1 MKRLFCLVLF
11 FILIFSVVA
20 VCASCATATQEKTC
34 ECPYQL
40 KTFTGHINYSAE
52 CTNKWLQENPQ
63 FEIVNVQY
71 AFGTSRTGTGDT
83 TYGLIITYI
92 QHTCE

>member
-20 VCASCATATQEKTC
+20 VCSSCATATQEKTC

-40 KTFTGHINYSAE
+40 KTFTGYINYSTKYA
-52 CTNKWLQENPQ
+52 NKWLQENPQ
-63 FEIVNVQY
+63 FEVVNVQY
-71 AFGTSRTGTGDT
+71 AFGTGWGNGDT
-83 TYGLIITYI
+83 AYGLIITYI
-92 QHTCE
+92 QHTCK

>member
-1 MKRLFCLVLF
+1 MKRVVCLILF

-20 VCASCATATQEKTC
+20 VCSSCTTDTQEKTC
-34 ECPYQL
+34 DCPYQI
-40 KTFTGHINYSAE
+40 KTFTAYIKHSAE
-52 CTNKWLQENPQ
+52 YANKWLQENPQ
-63 FEIVNVQY
+63 IEIVNVQY
-71 AFGTSRTGTGDT
+71 AFGTNWTSSDA